1 MAIKRYAVLGA
12 GAIGAYVGASIARGG
27 GDVTLIA
34 RGAHLEAMRES
45 GVRVLSDRGDF
56 NVTMPVTDNG
66 SELEPFDCIIVGLK
80 ATQLVAMLP
89 RIQAMSHP
97 ETRVINMQNG
107 IPWWYFQHHGGVLED
122 TWLESVDPGGK
133 LAGAIDPHRV
143 VGCVIY
149 SSTEIESPG
158 VIRHI
163 EGTRYVLGRPDGG
176 TDDEIL
182 QISAAMVAGGLKAPV
197 EEDIRAQIW
206 LKLLGNAALTPISA
220 LTRTTLATMLS
231 DVTIVAIV
239 RRIMEECVAIATALG
254 VTLPVSIDK
263 RIDGA
268 RRVGEHKTSMLQD
281 VELGRPLEYDC
292 MTGAVIEIGK
302 KLGIATPETE
312 RIHAMTRLLDIAV
325 RAGQAVPAA
334 PSAAPAASS
343 PEPSLTAVGSG

>member
-1 MAIKRYAVLGA
+1 MSIERYAVLGA
-12 GAIGAYVGASIARGG
+12 GAIGAYVGASIARAG

-56 NVTMPVTDNG
+56 NVTMPVSHDGT
-66 SELEPFDCIIVGLK
+66 ELGPFDCIIVGLK
-80 ATQLVAMLP
+80 ATQLVEMLP
-89 RIQAMSHP
+89 RIMAMSHA

-133 LAGAIDPHRV
+133 LAAAIDPHRV
-143 VGCVIY
+143 IGCVIY
-149 SSTEIESPG
+149 SSTEIKSPG
-158 VIRHI
+158 VIQHI

-182 QISAAMVAGGLKAPV
+182 QVSAAMQAGGLKAPV
-197 EEDIRAQIW
+197 EQDIRAQIW
-206 LKLLGNAALTPISA
+206 LKLLGNAALNPISA
-220 LTRTTLATMLS
+220 LTRTTLGTMLN
-231 DVTIVAIV
+231 DPTIVAVV
-239 RRIMEECVAIATALG
+239 RSIMEECVAIATALG

-292 MTGAVIEIGK
+292 MTGAVIEIGR
-302 KLGIATPETE
+302 KLGIATPSTE
-312 RIHAMTRLLDIAV
+312 RIHAMTRLLDLAI
-325 RAGQAVPAA
+325 RADAASAAKPAA
-334 PSAAPAASS
+334 TPTLA
-343 PEPSLTAVGSG
+343 AVG